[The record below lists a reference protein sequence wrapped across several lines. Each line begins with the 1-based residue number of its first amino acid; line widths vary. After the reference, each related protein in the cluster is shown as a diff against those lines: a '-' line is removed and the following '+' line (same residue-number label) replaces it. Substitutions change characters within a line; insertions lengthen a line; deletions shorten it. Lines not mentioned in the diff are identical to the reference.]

1 MRPEGSS
8 KVPSDGS
15 WAPLGR
21 LLGASWATFGASWA
35 PLGASWSAKSA
46 ARPPKGLPKVSKSV
60 PKGSQRPPKGL
71 PKASQRPP
79 EGLLKGS
86 QRHPKASKRL
96 LRILSAFG
104 DFLESLWRPLRNYAN
119 AFRCTPLRFNGYAGA
134 LGGLFRFLTLL
145 KGILKVFFSD
155 LCPTS
160 LLKRIFIS
168 FCYQFGLKI
177 GQKSMRKSINFCVIG
192 LGNVAHDF

>member
-60 PKGSQRPPKGL
+60 PKGSQRSPKGL

-134 LGGLFRFLTLL
+134 LGELFRFLTLL
-145 KGILKVFFSD
+145 KGILKAFFSV
-155 LCPTS
+155 
-160 LLKRIFIS
+160 LLSTWILRRFFIDFGSQNRPKMDQNRTENVIF
-168 FCYQFGLKI
+168 
-177 GQKSMRKSINFCVIG
+177 
-192 LGNVAHDF
+192 